1 MTSTNKERSVVV
13 IELQGGNDALNTVI
27 PYNNPLYYDFR
38 NNVGI
43 PEGEVLHLD
52 GEVGFNPNLTPIKRL
67 WDQGNV
73 AVINGIGYPNPN
85 RSHFRS
91 RDVWYTAESEKI
103 GAEGWLGAA
112 IRDLDAR
119 GENVLTGVNFG
130 RGLPRAM
137 VCKGV
142 PVASVANLET
152 YGLMPDIQD
161 EKSRQYA
168 LEAFSRIY
176 GPTETKD
183 IVAQVLSETGSN
195 ALKGADRLRSA
206 PDLYSSS
213 VEYADTP
220 ISQSLRNMAQVM
232 SAGLGTRIYY
242 TMHGSFDTHSNELP
256 AHAKLW
262 TDVSTAIADFTSDL
276 EEHGLADDTLILV
289 FSEFGRRIK
298 DNGTGTDHGSGGA
311 AFVIGGSVNG
321 GLYGEYPSLR
331 PEDHLEGDMHFTNDF
346 RSTYAT
352 ILNRWLELDPIP
364 IVHGDYEQFGFL

>member
-38 NNVGI
+38 SNVGI

-52 GEVGFNPNLTPIKRL
+52 GEVGFNPNLAPVQHL
-67 WDQGNV
+67 WDQGNI

-112 IRDLDAR
+112 IRDLDPR

-168 LEAFSRIY
+168 LEVFSRIY

-232 SAGLGTRIYY
+232 SAGLGTRFYY

-276 EEHGLADDTLILV
+276 EEHGMLEDTLILV
-289 FSEFGRRIK
+289 FSEFGRRIR
-298 DNGTGTDHGSGGA
+298 DNGTGTDHGSGGV
-311 AFVIGGSVNG
+311 AFVMGGSVNG

-331 PEDHLEGDMHFTNDF
+331 PEDHSEGDLHFTNDF

-352 ILNRWLELDPIP
+352 ILNRWLELDPVP

>member
-1 MTSTNKERSVVV
+1 MTSTKKERSVVV

-27 PYNNPLYYDFR
+27 PYNNPLYYDYR
-38 NNVGI
+38 SNVGI

-52 GEVGFNPNLTPIKRL
+52 GEVGLNPNLAPMKHL

-91 RDVWYTAESEKI
+91 RDIWYTAESEKI
-103 GAEGWLGAA
+103 GAEGWLAAA

-137 VCKGV
+137 VAKGV

-152 YGLMPDIQD
+152 YGLMPDIRD

-176 GPTETKD
+176 GPTETRD
-183 IVAQVLSETGSN
+183 VVEQVLSETGSN

-206 PDLYSSS
+206 PGLYSSS

-232 SAGLGTRIYY
+232 SADLGTRIYY
-242 TMHGSFDTHSNELP
+242 TMHGSFDTHSNEIP

-262 TDVSTAIADFTSDL
+262 TDVSTAIADFSSDL
-276 EEHGLADDTLILV
+276 EEHGMLDDTLILV

-311 AFVIGGSVNG
+311 AFVMGGSVKG
-321 GLYGEYPSLR
+321 GLYGGYPSLR
-331 PEDHLEGDMHFTNDF
+331 PEDHSEGDLHFTTDF
-346 RSTYAT
+346 RSTYTT
-352 ILNRWLELDPIP
+352 ILNRWLELDAKP
-364 IVHGDYEQFGFL
+364 IVHGEYEELAFL

>member
-1 MTSTNKERSVVV
+1 MTSTNRERSVVV

-38 NNVGI
+38 SNVGI

-52 GEVGFNPNLTPIKRL
+52 GEVGFNPNLAAIKHL
-67 WDQGNV
+67 WDQGDI

-112 IRDLDAR
+112 IRDLDPR

-232 SAGLGTRIYY
+232 SAGLGTRFYY

-276 EEHGLADDTLILV
+276 EEHGMLDDTLILV

-321 GLYGEYPSLR
+321 GLYGDYPSLR
-331 PEDHLEGDMHFTNDF
+331 PEDHSEGDLHFTNDF

-352 ILNRWLELDPIP
+352 ILNRWLELDPVP
-364 IVHGDYEQFGFL
+364 IVHGDYEQFAFL

>member
-1 MTSTNKERSVVV
+1 MTSTKKERSVVV

-27 PYNNPLYYDFR
+27 PYNNPLYYDYR

-43 PEGEVLHLD
+43 PEGDVLHLD
-52 GEVGFNPNLTPIKRL
+52 GEVGFNPNLAPAKHL
-67 WDQGNV
+67 WDQGNF
-73 AVINGIGYPNPN
+73 AIINGIGYPNPN

-176 GPTETKD
+176 GPTESKD

-195 ALKGADRLRSA
+195 ALKGADRLRTA

-220 ISQSLRNMAQVM
+220 ISQSLKNMAQVM
-232 SAGLGTRIYY
+232 SADLGTPHLLHPARQLRHPQQRA
-242 TMHGSFDTHSNELP
+242 TGSRQAVDRRVHRHRRLHQRPGGARAGRRHVDPRLLRVRP
-256 AHAKLW
+256 AHQ
-262 TDVSTAIADFTSDL
+262 
-276 EEHGLADDTLILV
+276 GQ
-289 FSEFGRRIK
+289 RRR
-298 DNGTGTDHGSGGA
+298 H
-311 AFVIGGSVNG
+311 
-321 GLYGEYPSLR
+321 
-331 PEDHLEGDMHFTNDF
+331 
-346 RSTYAT
+346 
-352 ILNRWLELDPIP
+352 
-364 IVHGDYEQFGFL
+364 

>member
-1 MTSTNKERSVVV
+1 MTSTNRERSVVV

-38 NNVGI
+38 SNVGI

-52 GEVGFNPNLTPIKRL
+52 GEVGLNPNLAPIKHL
-67 WDQGNV
+67 WDQGNI
-73 AVINGIGYPNPN
+73 AVINGVGYPNPN

-91 RDVWYTAESEKI
+91 RDVWYTCESEKI

-183 IVAQVLSETGSN
+183 VVAQVLSETGSN

-232 SAGLGTRIYY
+232 SADLGTRFYY

-262 TDVSTAIADFTSDL
+262 TDVSTAVADFTSDL
-276 EEHGLADDTLILV
+276 EEHGMLDDTLILV
-289 FSEFGRRIK
+289 FSEFGRRIR
-298 DNGTGTDHGSGGA
+298 DNGTGTDHGSGGV
-311 AFVIGGSVNG
+311 AFVIGGGVNG

-331 PEDHLEGDMHFTNDF
+331 PEDHSEGDMHFTTDF
-346 RSTYAT
+346 RSAYAT
-352 ILNRWLELDPIP
+352 ILDRWLELDPDP
-364 IVHGDYEQFGFL
+364 IVRGQYEQLAFL